1 MMNLS
6 ELWRH
11 FRLLADQETLSKEQK
26 EFILKFLT
34 EEHHRKEQKRI
45 QYLMN
50 MSGIK
55 RTKVLDDFD
64 WKYNP
69 KIPRD
74 KILEY
79 MNTQWL
85 TKPSNLVLIGPA
97 GVGNYAK

>member
-1 MMNLS
+1 MMTLS

-26 EFILKFLT
+26 EFMLKFLT

-55 RTKVLDDFD
+55 RTKVLEDFD

-69 KIPRD
+69 K
-74 KILEY
+74 
-79 MNTQWL
+79 NTGGKTPVN
-85 TKPSNLVLIGPA
+85 TKYLVARRNRATLFP
-97 GVGNYAK
+97 